1 MGRRRRQS
9 PAEDLLN
16 LIFDMTGMFWQ
27 IGAVVSAVLML
38 VSFTAFDW
46 ANDQYAKTLSSPYLS
61 QLAQSY
67 GWVFYLIPLM
77 IAGIAIML
85 GLKSYESY
93 RKSQF

>member
-1 MGRRRRQS
+1 M
-9 PAEDLLN
+9 
-16 LIFDMTGMFWQ
+16 LIFDLTGMFWQ

-93 RKSQF
+93 RKRSVLMKTEGGV